1 MAEYCINLKQTVK
14 YGGILYKAKTNL
26 NMAEYCIKLKQTV
39 KYGGILYKAKTNC

>member
-1 MAEYCINLKQTVK
+1 MAEYCIKLKRTVK
-14 YGGILYKAKTNL
+14 YGGILYKAKKNL